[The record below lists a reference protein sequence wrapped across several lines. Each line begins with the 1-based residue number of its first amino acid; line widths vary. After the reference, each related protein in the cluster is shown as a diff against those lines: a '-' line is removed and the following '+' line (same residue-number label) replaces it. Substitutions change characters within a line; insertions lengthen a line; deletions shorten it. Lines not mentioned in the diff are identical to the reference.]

1 MPGIID
7 SAPSCVTSVD
17 GAKPADDSADFIL
30 QAAYENCA
38 GIMTFGPGSTYGEG
52 GAGAAGAYYVLTWI
66 GIAVMVIVI
75 WRAPGGNGCGP
86 ARVHHDDDRS
96 SPDSTIGPVTT
107 GRSRSDACGR
117 RGPSGGG
124 WSR

>member
-1 MPGIID
+1 MPAIID

-66 GIAVMVIVI
+66 GIIFMVAVLVAWV
-75 WRAPGGNGCGP
+75 WTEN
-86 ARVHHDDDRS
+86 
-96 SPDSTIGPVTT
+96 
-107 GRSRSDACGR
+107 R
-117 RGPSGGG
+117 RLHGHRLRLRGGG
-124 WSR
+124 AVEIDETRVG